1 LFWADI
7 VADVMGVENSM
18 FVCGSEAVFDVK
30 VAMLDPLVQ
39 LASYWVLYN
48 GFGWLPGHK
57 GS

>member
-1 LFWADI
+1 
-7 VADVMGVENSM
+7 M

-39 LASYWVLYN
+39 LASYWVLYD